1 MDVRSKI
8 NFINSVAGGQK
19 IPCPKCSTL
28 NETDAKFC
36 ITCGTPLEQKKAAD
50 AAGAAADAAGAVVCK
65 GCGTVNDPGSKF
77 CVSCGTP
84 LEHTERND
92 QAPVS
97 TPPAPLPIRRKVM
110 PAAPVQEPVKA
121 PPVIE
126 PEETAEEASIF
137 AEGLPAWDIVPPQVM
152 VRRKRR

>member
-50 AAGAAADAAGAVVCK
+50 AAGAVVCK

-84 LEHTERND
+84 LD
-92 QAPVS
+92 
-97 TPPAPLPIRRKVM
+97 RKSV
-110 PAAPVQEPVKA
+110 V
-121 PPVIE
+121 
-126 PEETAEEASIF
+126 
-137 AEGLPAWDIVPPQVM
+137 
-152 VRRKRR
+152 